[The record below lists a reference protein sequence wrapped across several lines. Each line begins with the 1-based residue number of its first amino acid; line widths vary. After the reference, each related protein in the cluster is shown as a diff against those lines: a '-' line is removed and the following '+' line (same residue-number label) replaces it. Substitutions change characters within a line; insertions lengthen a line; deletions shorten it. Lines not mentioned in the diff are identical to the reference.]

1 MGSQSKFKC
10 TECGLISP
18 CLSKFREHQYLHT
31 GQKPFN
37 CDFCGRMFAL
47 RKYVRKHCLLV
58 HNTESLIHTG
68 LDTFEGIEEYDEAM
82 LEKKSDFNIDY
93 ESKATLDPVEACKPK
108 LSCRILRCST
118 CGLEFKKRSYLKQH
132 EFTHTGLK
140 PFSCFVCGD
149 KFAFKRYAL
158 RHLRKRHGSNS
169 NDLVVKANEDSM
181 ALSSVNS
188 STYLKLVKSKASNM
202 FHCVLGAKLA
212 GKRNPKQSRRKFGCS
227 ICGLKFFKQSGL
239 RNHEFL
245 HTGLKPFSCLL
256 CTRKF
261 ALEDYVRK
269 HLKKFHNRKTSEVGE
284 LYSNDSLPEELSSD
298 KIKMDSTNFKSDV
311 TTKFSCKFCDRKF
324 SFEFSRIQHYRRVHG
339 AEMNK
344 DVTGVN
350 QVKKEKGVDTD
361 NTNAAQDIKDDQDSI
376 YTKDQVIKHEDPNIH
391 LVNPDIQLQEPEI
404 SFEDLFMKTKDTDT
418 QLVNPDIQLVDPGI
432 QLKDPGFKLM
442 DPDIQL
448 MNPDIQLVDP
458 YIQLKDNMKM
468 DSKTSNEVMN
478 QFGCKFC
485 DSKFSFKF
493 ARIQHCKRVHG
504 AKMDED
510 VTIDNL
516 GKKESTGDTDCNG
529 GQDILKHQDMQQNRI
544 NIADQGLNYEDQDLQ
559 NVDVSNK
566 LRDNMIIDLKTAKSE
581 VRDQFPCEFCGKK
594 FSLNFF
600 LIQHCKR
607 VHEAEMGEEE
617 PEIDGSKNTD
627 TQHENPDIQ
636 LEDPDTLLENPDIQ
650 LEDPDTQHENPD
662 IQLEDPDIQLDD
674 TDIQL
679 EDQDIL
685 HGCQEKSDIQENTDI
700 ENEFSAFQF
709 GEQDCENVDIS
720 FMEGIYDNE
729 DGYENNVESDPE
741 TPEEDEDGQHG
752 VEVDDNPRNSNEK
765 WTVIFSNFSVNDAI
779 KFFEN
784 YPHLGE

>member
-10 TECGLISP
+10 TECGLKSP
-18 CLSKFREHQYLHT
+18 CLSKFREHQYLHS

-47 RKYVRKHCLLV
+47 RKYVRKHCRLV

-169 NDLVVKANEDSM
+169 NDLVVKTNEDSM
-181 ALSSVNS
+181 ALSSVKS
-188 STYLKLVKSKASNM
+188 STYLKLVKSKESNI

-212 GKRNPKQSRRKFGCS
+212 EKRNPKQSRRKFSCS
-227 ICGLKFFKQSGL
+227 KCGLKFFKQSGL

-256 CTRKF
+256 CTRNF
-261 ALEDYVRK
+261 ALEDYIRK
-269 HLKKFHNRKTSEVGE
+269 HLKRFHNRTTSEVGE
-284 LYSNDSLPEELSSD
+284 LYSNDSLPQELSSD
-298 KIKMDSTNFKSDV
+298 KIKMDSTTFKSNA
-311 TTKFSCKFCDRKF
+311 TTNFSCNFCDRKF

-339 AEMNK
+339 AEMGK
-344 DVTGVN
+344 DVTSVN
-350 QVKKEKGVDTD
+350 PVKKEKGVDTD
-361 NTNAAQDIKDDQDSI
+361 NTNAGQDIKEDQDLI
-376 YTKDQVIKHEDPNIH
+376 YTKDQVIKHEHANIH

-404 SFEDLFMKTKDTDT
+404 RFKDLVMKTKDTDT
-418 QLVNPDIQLVDPGI
+418 QLVDPDIQLVDPGI
-432 QLKDPGFKLM
+432 QLKDPGFKLV
-442 DPDIQL
+442 DPGNQLVKPDTQL
-448 MNPDIQLVDP
+448 MDPDIQLVDP

-468 DSKTSNEVMN
+468 ESKTSNEVMN

-493 ARIQHCKRVHG
+493 SRIQHCKRVHG
-504 AKMDED
+504 AEMDKD
-510 VTIDNL
+510 VTIEIL
-516 GKKESTGDTDCNG
+516 GKRDSTGDTDCNG
-529 GQDILKHQDMQQNRI
+529 GQDILKHEDMQQNRI
-544 NIADQGLNYEDQDLQ
+544 NIAVQGLNYENQDLQ
-559 NVDVSNK
+559 NVDVGNK
-566 LRDNMIIDLKTAKSE
+566 LRDNIIIDSKTVKSE

-600 LIQHCKR
+600 RIQHCKR
-607 VHEAEMGEEE
+607 VHEDEMGEEE

-627 TQHENPDIQ
+627 IQHENPDIQ
-636 LEDPDTLLENPDIQ
+636 LEDT
-650 LEDPDTQHENPD
+650 
-662 IQLEDPDIQLDD
+662 DIQLDD

-685 HGCQEKSDIQENTDI
+685 HGGQEKSDIQENTDI

-709 GEQDCENVDIS
+709 VEQDRENVDIS

-741 TPEEDEDGQHG
+741 TPEEDEDEQHG
-752 VEVDDNPRNSNEK
+752 VEVDDNPRNSNKK
-765 WTVIFSNFSVNDAI
+765 WTVIFSNFSVNDAL
-779 KFFEN
+779 KFFDEN